1 MLECPHEDLARI
13 RRGLTASAP
22 IMLLQLVSRI
32 EAAYVRADRPLPDGV
47 AAKRASDL
55 RALSDAAA
63 VWSTADGKHVLY
75 HMLAALPWPAR
86 VAAGGGA
93 PLSAL
98 LGRIFDETVLERR
111 YRRRL
116 ADGVIRWASHW
127 IRTFAAERW
136 RLLAQARALNA
147 LASP

>member
-1 MLECPHEDLARI
+1 M
-13 RRGLTASAP
+13 
-22 IMLLQLVSRI
+22 
-32 EAAYVRADRPLPDGV
+32 
-47 AAKRASDL
+47 RASL
-55 RALSDAAA
+55 LGHR
-63 VWSTADGKHVLY
+63 WTAKHVLL

-93 PLSAL
+93 PLAL
-98 LGRIFDETVLERR
+98 LGHIFDETVLERR

-136 RLLAQARALNA
+136 RHLAQACALDA
-147 LASP
+147 LVSP